1 MKEIYFDNSATTAL
15 SEAVK
20 EAMTAAM
27 DNYGNPSSLHSCGL
41 SAEKTMREARKN
53 IGEALGVRSLKD
65 SELIFTSCG
74 SEASNLAI
82 FGTVFAKTRRTS
94 NKIITTDSEHPSVEK
109 PLRRLEENGFNV
121 VRIPTRQGIL
131 DMEILEKEA
140 DGVLLAS
147 MMMANNETGAIY
159 DVEKAFGIIKRKSP
173 DAVTHC
179 DAVQGFLKKK
189 FTVSSLGADLITIS
203 AHKIHGPKG
212 VGALYISPD
221 IIKKKKLIPYILGG
235 GQEFGMRSGT
245 ENTVGIAGFGRA
257 AKDGYASLEQSVM
270 VMLSV
275 RDYIVSHMP
284 SEIRVNLPEGER
296 VPHIVNITLPR
307 IKSETMLHFLSS
319 KGIFVSSGSACSSHS
334 STPSSALIAF
344 GLPPKEADCS
354 LRISLCEN
362 NTTEEADAL
371 ISALSEGLDALV
383 RIR

>member
-15 SEAVK
+15 SESVK
-20 EAMTAAM
+20 EAMRAAM

-41 SAEKTMREARKN
+41 SAEKLLREARKN

-82 FGTVFAKTRRTS
+82 FGTVFAKTRRTA

-121 VRIPTRQGIL
+121 VRIPTRKGIL
-131 DMEILEKEA
+131 DMEMLEKEA

-159 DVEKAFGIIKRKSP
+159 NVEEAFGIIKRKSP

-189 FTVSSLGADLITIS
+189 FTVSSLGADLITVS

-235 GQEFGMRSGT
+235 GQEFGLRSGT

-257 AKDGYASLEQSVM
+257 AKDGYASLEQSVR

-296 VPHIVNITLPR
+296 APHIVNITLPR

-319 KGIFVSSGSACSSHS
+319 K
-334 STPSSALIAF
+334 
-344 GLPPKEADCS
+344 
-354 LRISLCEN
+354 R
-362 NTTEEADAL
+362 
-371 ISALSEGLDALV
+371 
-383 RIR
+383 